1 MNRLTLGSL
10 AAACIWFT
18 VAVAARGGPMTVVHQ
33 VKRAFS
39 VSAITIT
46 HGDTVQF
53 LNDDQFD
60 HQIAIDS
67 PGFKFESPGQPPGS
81 VTLVAFRRPAH
92 STSFARSIRE
102 CA

>member
-1 MNRLTLGSL
+1 
-10 AAACIWFT
+10 
-18 VAVAARGGPMTVVHQ
+18 MTVVHQ

-81 VTLVAFRRPAH
+81 VTLVAFPKAGTFDVICEIHPRMH
-92 STSFARSIRE
+92 LTVTVN
-102 CA
+102 